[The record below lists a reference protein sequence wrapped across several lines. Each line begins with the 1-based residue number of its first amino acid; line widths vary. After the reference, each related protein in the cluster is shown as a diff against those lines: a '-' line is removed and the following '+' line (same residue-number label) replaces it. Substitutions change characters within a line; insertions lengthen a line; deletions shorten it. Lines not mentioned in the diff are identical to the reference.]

1 MRRRVATLFVAAL
14 LLGAGALLL
23 VPRSR
28 AGLLAPPPFLTA
40 MWEGKDGASVRLSL
54 LGFAAEGD
62 APGASAGKKLEAG
75 EAAYWLGVQDARAGR
90 ADSALVQWRR
100 AMRLRGDFDE
110 AFALIDALF
119 RRGRAADVSEAYVLA
134 SGIAQNAALELP
146 RRSAEAHAR
155 LAWAQYLRGRRDSA
169 LTTVR
174 TWCEE
179 IHGRMLWTRRFA
191 RIELAGGDAGAAWPW
206 LVALSART
214 RKRDPD
220 AESLLVRARDA
231 LGYSESFRKMTMMG
245 ALSPIESQEK
255 QIADSLSARFDS
267 ALAKDGFPIRW
278 LFVPAAS
285 GVPKRAPVLFV
296 LAPLDTLAAADTLVA
311 SLAAAGHPVVVLAPR
326 GSYGAVGKGAFTPD
340 AWFGR
345 EGELHARVASD
356 AGQVMALL
364 AKRGVGAAGWIVGA
378 AGDMAP
384 AALELARARKDTP
397 ALLLVAPRLPVVEIA
412 EFRARLRAMGTR
424 TFVQVS
430 PEEPES
436 LELGDLLSRMTAPG
450 QVRVADSGSAGHG
463 AAIFRA
469 EPKVSQRLIAWLE
482 EKPSK

>member
-1 MRRRVATLFVAAL
+1 MKRRIAPL
-14 LLGAGALLL
+14 LIAVLGFGAGALLL
-23 VPRSR
+23 APRSR

-40 MWEGKDGASVRLSL
+40 MWEGKDAATVRAALR
-54 LGFAAEGD
+54 GFAAEGD

-90 ADSALVQWRR
+90 ADSALFQWRR

-119 RRGRAADVSEAYVLA
+119 RRGRAADVTEAYVLA
-134 SGIAQNAALELP
+134 AGIAENAAVEMP

-174 TWCEE
+174 MWCGD
-179 IHGRMLWTRRFA
+179 IQGRPLWTRRFA
-191 RIELAGGDAGAAWPW
+191 QIELAGGDAGAAWPW
-206 LVALSART
+206 LVTLSART
-214 RKRDPD
+214 RQRDPD

-231 LGYSESFRKMTMMG
+231 LGYSDSFRKMTMMG
-245 ALSPIESQEK
+245 ALSPIESQER

-267 ALAKDGFPIRW
+267 AVAKDGFPIRW
-278 LFVPAAS
+278 LLAPAAP
-285 GVPKRAPVLFV
+285 GAPKRAPVLFV
-296 LAPLDTLAAADTLVA
+296 LAPLDTLASADTLVA
-311 SLAAAGHPVVVLAPR
+311 SLAAAGHPVALLAPR
-326 GSYGAVGKGAFTPD
+326 GSYGAVGKGAFTPE

-345 EGELHARVASD
+345 ESELHARVVSD
-356 AGQVMALL
+356 AAQVMALY
-364 AKRGVGAAGWIVGA
+364 AKRGVGAGGWIVGA

-384 AALELARARKDTP
+384 AALELARARKDAL
-397 ALLLVAPRLPVVEIA
+397 ALLLVAPRLPVVELA

-450 QVRVADSGSAGHG
+450 QVRVADSGSRGRG
-463 AAIFRA
+463 VAIFRE

-482 EKPSK
+482 EKQAK